1 MLHET
6 FDQILKAVADAC
18 RDHYGRRLVSLVVFG
33 SVARGTMRHDSD
45 IDLLV
50 VVDDLPRGRIPRVR
64 DFDLV
69 EAAVEEQ
76 LKQAESLGIY
86 TRLSPVIK
94 TPTEVRYGSP
104 LFLDMTLHTRMLA
117 DRDEFLSRYLDR
129 LRARLQELGA
139 RRVRR
144 GGGYY
149 WILKPGYQP
158 GEEIQL

>member
-6 FDQILKAVADAC
+6 FDQILNAVADAC
-18 RDHYGRRLVSLVVFG
+18 RDHYGHRLVSLAVFG

-69 EAAVEEQ
+69 ETAVQEQ
-76 LKQAESLGIY
+76 LDQAEHVGIY

-94 TPTEVRYGSP
+94 TPTEVQYGSP
-104 LFLDMTLHTRMLA
+104 LFLDMTLHARMLA

-129 LRARLQELGA
+129 LRARLHELGA
-139 RRVRR
+139 QRVRR

-158 GEEIQL
+158 GEEIRL

>member
-6 FDQILKAVADAC
+6 FDRILNAVADAC
-18 RDHYGRRLVSLVVFG
+18 RAHYGHRLVSVAVFG

-69 EAAVEEQ
+69 ETAVEGE
-76 LKQAESLGIY
+76 LKQAERLGIF

-94 TPTEVRYGSP
+94 APAEVQYGSP
-104 LFLDMTLHTRMLA
+104 LFLDMTLHVRILA
-117 DRDEFLSRYLDR
+117 DRDEFLSRYLDQ

-158 GEEIQL
+158 GEEIWL

>member
-1 MLHET
+1 MLHDT
-6 FDQILKAVADAC
+6 FDRILNAVADAC
-18 RDHYGRRLVSLVVFG
+18 RDHYGHRLVSLVVFG

-50 VVDDLPRGRIPRVR
+50 VVNDLPVGRIPRVR

-69 EAAVEEQ
+69 ETAVEEQ
-76 LKQAESLGIY
+76 LRQAESRGIY

-94 TPTEVRYGSP
+94 TPAEVQHGSP

-117 DRDEFLSRYLDR
+117 DRDEFLSRYLQQ

-149 WILKPGYQP
+149 WILKPSYQP
-158 GEEIQL
+158 GEEIRL